1 MARSTTAETLSPER
15 QLAGFLAKYTPEIAA
30 QAEACLVKIRARV
43 PGAVEMVYDNY
54 AALVIA
60 FGAEDRPREAVF
72 SIAVYPNHVTLVFI
86 WGVDLFDPDKLLRG
100 GGNQVRHIRL
110 AGPETL
116 DEAPVRALMTEAI
129 ARSARPFDDTQPGRM
144 VIRMIAPKQRPRR
157 RAAAAPA
164 PTPARARA
172 PKKGKR

>member
-1 MARSTTAETLSPER
+1 MARSTTATVQSPER
-15 QLAGFLAKYTPEIAA
+15 QLAAFLAKYTPEIVA
-30 QAEACLVKIRARV
+30 QTEAVLAKMRARL

-54 AALVIA
+54 AALVIG

-72 SIAVYPNHVTLVFI
+72 SIAVYPDHVTLVFI

-116 DEAPVRALMTEAI
+116 DEPAVQALMTEAI

-157 RAAAAPA
+157 PA
-164 PTPARARA
+164 P
-172 PKKGKR
+172 PKKG